1 MAEVKSF
8 FLLFSVIISM
18 ELSFSAR
25 IAGLSGT
32 SSGSHYFTIKKVME
46 ELFSRGHEVRVSFF
60 HISCGPNCSKYILE
74 TSAYRLLKVI
84 FHLGECSLLRNC
96 KTLHLKRRFLW
107 RASKISDLVTRRFG
121 RQRKNMAIT
130 PRHKIFAPTNF
141 SFSVLTLFV
150 GFRAKGPR
158 LNS

>member
-1 MAEVKSF
+1 MRGEDTGRHRAITTILFPPPHPSPCVPSPLQVFPPSKMAEVRSF
-8 FLLFSVIISM
+8 LLLFSVIISM

-74 TSAYRLLKVI
+74 TCVYRLLKGN
-84 FHLGECSLLRNC
+84 FLRGRML
-96 KTLHLKRRFLW
+96 TT
-107 RASKISDLVTRRFG
+107 SQLV
-121 RQRKNMAIT
+121 KLCI
-130 PRHKIFAPTNF
+130 
-141 SFSVLTLFV
+141 
-150 GFRAKGPR
+150 
-158 LNS
+158 

>member
-1 MAEVKSF
+1 MRGEDTGRHRAITTILSPPHPSPCVPSPLQVFPPFKMAEVKSF
-8 FLLFSVIISM
+8 LLLFSVIISM

-74 TSAYRLLKVI
+74 TCVYRLLKVI
-84 FHLGECSLLRNC
+84 FHVGECSLLRN
-96 KTLHLKRRFLW
+96 L
-107 RASKISDLVTRRFG
+107 
-121 RQRKNMAIT
+121 
-130 PRHKIFAPTNF
+130 
-141 SFSVLTLFV
+141 
-150 GFRAKGPR
+150 
-158 LNS
+158 

>member
-1 MAEVKSF
+1 MRGEDTGRHRAITTILCPPPPPHPSPCVPSPLQVFPPSKMAEVKSF
-8 FLLFSVIISM
+8 LLLFSVIISM

-74 TSAYRLLKVI
+74 TCVYRLLKVI
-84 FHLGECSLLRNC
+84 FHVGECSLLRN
-96 KTLHLKRRFLW
+96 L
-107 RASKISDLVTRRFG
+107 
-121 RQRKNMAIT
+121 
-130 PRHKIFAPTNF
+130 
-141 SFSVLTLFV
+141 
-150 GFRAKGPR
+150 
-158 LNS
+158 